1 MPSID
6 LDPSL
11 SPHPSPRSLP
21 SSPKKR
27 RSPRAVLGLSNL
39 LLQRP
44 SNIQVIS
51 EVALPKPP
59 ASTRSSSSSTR
70 RRRKPRGELASVTT
84 LSFFEPDTTVHVEN
98 TPPSP
103 IMTATQERQT
113 RAPRRQVLR
122 VDAQDGPW
130 TVSVAENPHRP
141 SSYTLYVKSKSL
153 RLTMPPLIPPLAP
166 HLPFRIL
173 AGSGLSAALPPHSHI
188 ESCADPPSLLSQ
200 RPRTTSLLVARRA
213 RSSSSITNSMTR
225 IRMCS
230 GQHSRSI
237 PLRCRSL

>member
-6 LDPSL
+6 LDQSL
-11 SPHPSPRSLP
+11 SLQPSPQSLP

-27 RSPRAVLGLSNL
+27 RSSRAVLGLSNL
-39 LLQRP
+39 LLHRP

-51 EVALPKPP
+51 DVALPKPP

-70 RRRKPRGELASVTT
+70 RRRRPRGQLKGITT

-103 IMTATQERQT
+103 VMTATQERQT

-130 TVSVAENPHRP
+130 TVSVAENPHHP
-141 SSYTLYVKSKSL
+141 SSYTLYVKSE
-153 RLTMPPLIPPLAP
+153 
-166 HLPFRIL
+166 F
-173 AGSGLSAALPPHSHI
+173 
-188 ESCADPPSLLSQ
+188 
-200 RPRTTSLLVARRA
+200 V
-213 RSSSSITNSMTR
+213 RS
-225 IRMCS
+225 
-230 GQHSRSI
+230 
-237 PLRCRSL
+237 

>member
-11 SPHPSPRSLP
+11 SPQPSPRSLP
-21 SSPKKR
+21 SSPRKR

-39 LLQRP
+39 LLQRT
-44 SNIQVIS
+44 SNIQLIS
-51 EVALPKPP
+51 EVPLPKPP
-59 ASTRSSSSSTR
+59 PPASIRSSSSSTR

-103 IMTATQERQT
+103 VMTATQERQA

-130 TVSVAENPHRP
+130 TVSVAENPHHP
-141 SSYTLYVKSKSL
+141 SSYTLYVKSESV
-153 RLTMPPLIPPLAP
+153 RLAITPPILPPHPVLAP
-166 HLPFRIL
+166 CLPFRIL
-173 AGSGLSAALPPHSHI
+173 GGLA
-188 ESCADPPSLLSQ
+188 
-200 RPRTTSLLVARRA
+200 
-213 RSSSSITNSMTR
+213 
-225 IRMCS
+225 
-230 GQHSRSI
+230 
-237 PLRCRSL
+237 

>member
-6 LDPSL
+6 LDQSFSRQL
-11 SPHPSPRSLP
+11 SPQSLP

-27 RSPRAVLGLSNL
+27 RSPRTVLGFSNL

-44 SNIQVIS
+44 NNIQLIS
-51 EVALPKPP
+51 DVDLPKPP

-70 RRRKPRGELASVTT
+70 RRRKARGELASVTT

-103 IMTATQERQT
+103 TMTATQERQT
-113 RAPRRQVLR
+113 RPPRRQVLR

-141 SSYTLYVKSKSL
+141 SSYTLYVKSKSVRSCPPPQQCPNPTSCL
-153 RLTMPPLIPPLAP
+153 GAMPSFSFCCASSLGCSDPVM
-166 HLPFRIL
+166 
-173 AGSGLSAALPPHSHI
+173 SAALPPHSQS
-188 ESCADPPSLLSQ
+188 ES
-200 RPRTTSLLVARRA
+200 
-213 RSSSSITNSMTR
+213 
-225 IRMCS
+225 
-230 GQHSRSI
+230 
-237 PLRCRSL
+237 